1 VVETHFTVVIQAL
14 PDWPCYVLHSTC
26 YVTCQFL
33 QGSRPVI
40 FFTRYGKNSIRM
52 AVNSSTGPA
61 SAKAKAAEK
70 KLKWGVKLRLD
81 VNKPVVGLAAHPT
94 ASQLLVLFDDGS
106 LRGYALTPNGLQ
118 MIWPAAFMLPG
129 EHLNGVWLGSN

>member
-1 VVETHFTVVIQAL
+1 
-14 PDWPCYVLHSTC
+14 
-26 YVTCQFL
+26 
-33 QGSRPVI
+33 
-40 FFTRYGKNSIRM
+40 M
-52 AVNSSTGPA
+52 AVNSSTGPT

-81 VNKPVVGLAAHPT
+81 VNKPVVGLAAHPS

-106 LRGYALTPNGLQ
+106 LRGYALTPSGLQ

-129 EHLNGVWLGSN
+129 ERCLCITRLCSHPVVVSLAATSL